1 MAPSA
6 TVRMYVPGQ
15 ESCMGSPL
23 CALSMPVPVHAY
35 PTQVIGKMSIERRAI
50 APFRVRWMKR
60 LVGDGD
66 DMLSKLLH
74 IHLCQ

>member
-1 MAPSA
+1 
-6 TVRMYVPGQ
+6 
-15 ESCMGSPL
+15 MGSPL
-23 CALSMPVPVHAY
+23 CALGMRLPVHAY

-50 APFRVRWMKR
+50 APFRVHCVKG

-74 IHLCQ
+74 IHLCQQQAQVVW